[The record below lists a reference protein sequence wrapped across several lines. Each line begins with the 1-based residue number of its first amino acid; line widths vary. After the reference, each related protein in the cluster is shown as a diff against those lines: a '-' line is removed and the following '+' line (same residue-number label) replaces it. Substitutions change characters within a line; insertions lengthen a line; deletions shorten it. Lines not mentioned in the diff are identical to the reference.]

1 MKITSAEANKMIRQ
15 LKDQYRMLY
24 TQEGNVVSFIA
35 ATTENIEDV
44 RPPYDYA
51 DMAAKYNVYLK
62 NFLATGDPNGDGTE
76 VEWPVWTSA
85 DKQTLIL
92 DADAEKASVTVAD
105 VFKSNA
111 DIIAALDADETVTA
125 EQKDY
130 ITKNIMNGRWFS
142 ADLDAHTGA
151 ADLWASAFAE

>member
-1 MKITSAEANKMIRQ
+1 MRHCPAPQ
-15 LKDQYRMLY
+15 
-24 TQEGNVVSFIA
+24 
-35 ATTENIEDV
+35 
-44 RPPYDYA
+44 
-51 DMAAKYNVYLK
+51 LK
-62 NFLATGDPNGDGTE
+62 NFLLTGDPNGEGLE
-76 VEWPVWTSA
+76 VEWPAWTNA

-92 DADAEKASVTVAD
+92 DADADTATVTVAD

-111 DIIAALDADETVTA
+111 EIIEALDADETVTA

-151 ADLWASAFAE
+151 ADLWASAYTE